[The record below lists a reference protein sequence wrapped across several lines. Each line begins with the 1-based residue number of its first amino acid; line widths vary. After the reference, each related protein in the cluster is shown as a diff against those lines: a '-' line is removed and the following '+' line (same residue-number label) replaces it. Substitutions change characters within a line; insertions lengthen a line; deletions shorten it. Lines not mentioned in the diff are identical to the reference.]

1 MAYDKYQIK
10 NVAFSLKQ
18 ESGFQIFRSPNEGPD
33 LTSTSGVAMMIR
45 DFSKDGG
52 RKQGKNGKRGYSQK
66 LNSKPHQGM
75 CISSCVGAVQNVCFA
90 GIHKFLPLASK
101 ARTCINILY

>member
-18 ESGFQIFRSPNEGPD
+18 ESGFQIFCSPNEGPD

-45 DFSKDGG
+45 DFQKMEE
-52 RKQGKNGKRGYSQK
+52 RNRGKMDKGDVPRN
-66 LNSKPHQGM
+66 
-75 CISSCVGAVQNVCFA
+75 
-90 GIHKFLPLASK
+90 
-101 ARTCINILY
+101 

>member
-18 ESGFQIFRSPNEGPD
+18 ESGFQIFCSPNEGPD

-45 DFSKDGG
+45 GFFQRWRK
-52 RKQGKNGKRGYSQK
+52 KQGKKWIKGMFPEIK
-66 LNSKPHQGM
+66 LQASSGNASPH
-75 CISSCVGAVQNVCFA
+75 V
-90 GIHKFLPLASK
+90 
-101 ARTCINILY
+101 